1 MELELIT
8 LVLLGFGIGLYG
20 TIIGLGG
27 GFILVP
33 FLLLLYPEY
42 EPEEVTS
49 ISLAV
54 VFATA
59 TSGSIEYARQRR
71 IDYLTG
77 MLFAASA
84 APGVVAGT
92 LLVSVVPQRTFTL
105 LFGVLLMGLAWLALR
120 GRTPGIR
127 RPLTGGGILR
137 RTIVMPEGTYR
148 FAYRIWQGLTIS
160 LVVGLISSTFG
171 IGGGA
176 IHVPAMIMM
185 LHFPIQFAVATS
197 QFILVFMSGG
207 ASAIHLANG
216 TLSGDALW
224 QALSVA
230 GGTVPGAQ
238 VGARVAGRLKGRTI
252 LVLLGTALAA
262 LSVSLL
268 VKGVLDV

>member
-1 MELELIT
+1 M
-8 LVLLGFGIGLYG
+8 
-20 TIIGLGG
+20 
-27 GFILVP
+27 
-33 FLLLLYPEY
+33 
-42 EPEEVTS
+42 
-49 ISLAV
+49 
-54 VFATA
+54 
-59 TSGSIEYARQRR
+59 
-71 IDYLTG
+71 
-77 MLFAASA
+77 
-84 APGVVAGT
+84 
-92 LLVSVVPQRTFTL
+92 VSVVPQRTFTL

-127 RPLTGGGILR
+127 RPLTGRGILR
-137 RTIVMPEGTYR
+137 RTIAMPEGTYR
-148 FAYRIWQGLTIS
+148 FAYRIWQGLAIS

-216 TLSGDALW
+216 TLSGDSLW

-238 VGARVAGRLKGRTI
+238 VGARVAGRLKGRTV
-252 LVLLGTALAA
+252 LVLLGTALAV
-262 LSVSLL
+262 LSISLL

>member
-1 MELELIT
+1 MELELVA
-8 LVLLGFGIGLYG
+8 LAVLGFGIGCYG

-33 FLLLLYPEY
+33 VLLVLFPEY

-59 TSGSIEYARQRR
+59 TSGSIAYGRQRR

-77 MLFAASA
+77 LIFAASA

-92 LLVSVVPQRTFTL
+92 FLVAFVPQRTFTL
-105 LFGVLLMGLAWLALR
+105 LFGVLLMLLAWITLR
-120 GRTPGIR
+120 GRRPGIR
-127 RPLTGGGILR
+127 RPLSGPGVLR
-137 RTIVMPEGTYR
+137 RTIAMPEGTYR
-148 FAYRIWQGLTIS
+148 FAYRLWQGMAIS
-160 LVVGLISSTFG
+160 LGVGLMSSMFG

-216 TLSGDALW
+216 TLDGDALLRVL
-224 QALSVA
+224 ALAS
-230 GGTVPGAQ
+230 GTVPGAQ
-238 VGARVAGRLKGRTI
+238 VGARLAARLKGRTV
-252 LVLLGTALAA
+252 LVLLGSALAA
-262 LSVSLL
+262 LSISLL
-268 VKGVLDV
+268 VKGLLNV